1 MINQVTL
8 VGRLTRNPEL
18 RLTTDGTA
26 VTSVT
31 LAVNRP
37 FRNQQG
43 EIGADFVQCTLWKK
57 VAENTVQ
64 YCRKGSLVGV
74 TGRIHTR
81 HYDNQEGRRVYVTE
95 VIAESVRFL
104 GTKHS
109 EDQVHH
115 VEKEAQNPEPIP
127 N

>member
-8 VGRLTRNPEL
+8 VGRLTRDPEL

-43 EIGADFVQCTLWKK
+43 EIGADFVQ
-57 VAENTVQ
+57 VAMEKS
-64 YCRKGSLVGV
+64 CRKYG
-74 TGRIHTR
+74 
-81 HYDNQEGRRVYVTE
+81 
-95 VIAESVRFL
+95 
-104 GTKHS
+104 
-109 EDQVHH
+109 
-115 VEKEAQNPEPIP
+115 PILP
-127 N
+127 